1 MVAWDS
7 SRSPLA
13 VIGEKEDE
21 FDDFEED
28 EELDEDD
35 YGDEDDDE
43 NDDEDEADHASLIRL
58 SVGLDCKPL
67 GPVAQL
73 VRAHA

>member
-7 SRSPLA
+7 SQSSLT
-13 VIGEKEDE
+13 VIGEKENE

-35 YGDEDDDE
+35 YGDEG
-43 NDDEDEADHASLIRL
+43 DDEDEDDNEEIARL
-58 SVGLDCKPL
+58 GF
-67 GPVAQL
+67 G
-73 VRAHA
+73 

>member
-7 SRSPLA
+7 LQWALP
-13 VIGEKEDE
+13 VIGEKDDK

-43 NDDEDEADHASLIRL
+43 DEDDEEPIARL
-58 SVGLDCKPL
+58 GFGWESV
-67 GPVAQL
+67 
-73 VRAHA
+73 